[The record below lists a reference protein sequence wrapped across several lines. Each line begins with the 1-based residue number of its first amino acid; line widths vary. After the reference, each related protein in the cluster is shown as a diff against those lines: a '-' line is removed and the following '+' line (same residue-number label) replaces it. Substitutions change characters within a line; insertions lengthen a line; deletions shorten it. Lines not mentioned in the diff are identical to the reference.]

1 MGYAA
6 WHSSF
11 IPPGSLVRS
20 PLTVPERHKGLR
32 PCGGMY
38 PLTQVGFWKRA
49 RPSVGAREVS
59 IDSNKIKK
67 AHQLPSFLRLG
78 PGPWRAFA
86 LGVAHGVAWLQR
98 LRWRWRDPGGVHK
111 RHLHLHTRT
120 GRHEAH
126 LPPHPSSARHSGDAS
141 LQQPRHDRDEQV
153 NGDLERI
160 DPLLGGQLYL
170 QAMKHLG

>member
-11 IPPGSLVRS
+11 TPPGSRVRS
-20 PLTVPERHKGLR
+20 PLTVPGRHKGLR

-86 LGVAHGVAWLQR
+86 LGVAHGVAWLPR

-111 RHLHLHTRT
+111 RHLHLDART
-120 GRHEAH
+120 GPNEAH
-126 LPPHPSSARHSGDAS
+126 LAPHPSQERQGSATT
-141 LQQPRHDRDEQV
+141 LQQPRHDFHQQV
-153 NGDLERI
+153 DGDLERVHA
-160 DPLLGGQLYL
+160 LLRGQLHL